1 MKWKF
6 WKRKPCVMCMKYAF
20 RMKNIRQMLAKMD
33 RITRGKTTLTDD
45 DLMNVLSGLGLIHI
59 EASKK
64 EK

>member
-1 MKWKF
+1 
-6 WKRKPCVMCMKYAF
+6 MKYAF